1 MPTYVYKCKTC
12 NESWEE
18 SLSYEMRD
26 KPVEEGYGECTV
38 TTPCEGEVVR
48 VPAMPGFAYDNISS
62 PGHLKKTPGW
72 MKDKLKTIKKEQ
84 PLATMSVPD

>member
-1 MPTYVYKCKTC
+1 
-12 NESWEE
+12 
-18 SLSYEMRD
+18 MRD

-84 PLATMSVPD
+84 PLATMNVPD

>member
-1 MPTYVYKCKTC
+1 
-12 NESWEE
+12 
-18 SLSYEMRD
+18 MRD

-38 TTPCEGEVVR
+38 TSPCEGKVVR

-62 PGHLKKTPGW
+62 PGHLKKTPSW

-84 PLATMSVPD
+84 PLATMNVPD

>member
-26 KPVEEGYGECTV
+26 KPVEEGHGECTV

-62 PGHLKKTPGW
+62 PGHLKTVSYTHLTLP
-72 MKDKLKTIKKEQ
+72 T
-84 PLATMSVPD
+84 TSSV

>member
-1 MPTYVYKCKTC
+1 MKSQPDWYNEGVKSSTYVYKCETC

-38 TTPCEGEVVR
+38 TSPCEGKVVR
-48 VPAMPGFAYDNISS
+48 VPYSDFMITFHQK
-62 PGHLKKTPGW
+62 GHLKKTLVG
-72 MKDKLKTIKKEQ
+72 
-84 PLATMSVPD
+84 

>member
-1 MPTYVYKCKTC
+1 
-12 NESWEE
+12 
-18 SLSYEMRD
+18 MRD

-38 TTPCEGEVVR
+38 TSPCEGKVVR

-62 PGHLKKTPGW
+62 PGHLKKSPSW

-84 PLATMSVPD
+84 PLATMNVPD

>member
-1 MPTYVYKCKTC
+1 
-12 NESWEE
+12 
-18 SLSYEMRD
+18 MRD

-38 TTPCEGEVVR
+38 TSPCEGKVVR

-62 PGHLKKTPGW
+62 PGHLKKTPSW

-84 PLATMSVPD
+84 PLATMSIPD